1 MIVCTF
7 GLLDIGVLMEFMNSW
22 ITPVPHFFVRNH
34 MHMPST
40 LLDTSD
46 WRLNIG
52 GEVEKPVSL
61 TTADLRRL
69 AQHSVTSALE
79 CAGNRRSLQRPIVP
93 GVQWQRRPD
102 RNARFSGTRLRDE
115 LDPP

>member
-52 GEVEKPVSL
+52 GEVEKPGSL
-61 TTADLRRL
+61 TTADLRKL
-69 AQHSVTSALE
+69 APHFITRAMG
-79 CAGNRRSLQRPIVP
+79 CAGHGRAFQRAMVP
-93 GVQWQRRPD
+93 GGQSQRGAVG
-102 RNARFSGTRLRDE
+102 NARFTRPRLRDV
-115 LDPP
+115 

>member
-61 TTADLRRL
+61 TTADPRKL
-69 AQHSVTSALE
+69 APHFLTSAIE
-79 CAGNRRSLQRPIVP
+79 CAGNGRAFPRPMVP
-93 GVQWQRRPD
+93 GVQWQRGAVRHARVSGPSLPD
-102 RNARFSGTRLRDE
+102 TL
-115 LDPP
+115 